1 MHVKYASR
9 HVLYPVPKVL
19 DCATFNDT
27 VARAGRVALRTM
39 DEFVALRARDVVGVA
54 LRAIGVDV
62 VARATVALRAARA
75 VVAVRAALRCV
86 VVVRAVTLAAVLRLV
101 FSLDVFWDAVRSTV
115 FCAVVA
121 RVMDFAL
128 RSAALVMPTPHI
140 SAITKNATFFIPV
153 YN

>member
-1 MHVKYASR
+1 M
-9 HVLYPVPKVL
+9 PKVL

-39 DEFVALRARDVVGVA
+39 DGFVVLRARDVVGVA
-54 LRAIGVDV
+54 LRATGFV

-86 VVVRAVTLAAVLRLV
+86 VVVRAVMPAAVLRLF
-101 FSLDVFWDAVRSTV
+101 FSLDVFWDVVRSTV
-115 FCAVVA
+115 FCAVVV